1 MPELQKTAE
10 IDSYHYGFISV
21 FLFYVGGF
29 MMFIMIDNY
38 DSFVYNLSAYFQE
51 LGQDIKVIRNDK
63 VTINE
68 LKKIEDL
75 SGIIISPGP
84 GNPKDGG
91 ISEEVIKYFC
101 NKIPILGV
109 CLGHQ
114 IIGQSFGAKVCC
126 GTTPIHGKVT
136 EIENNGKGIFN
147 KLPKH
152 YNVTRYHSLVVDKTS
167 LPSELNIDAISSD
180 GAIMA
185 ISHCKYPV
193 YGIQFHPEAVLT
205 ENGHEI
211 LNNFIKICQQWRY
224 KNCL

>member
-101 NKIPILGV
+101 NKNSYSR
-109 CLGHQ
+109 CMFRASNYW
-114 IIGQSFGAKVCC
+114 SFLRC
-126 GTTPIHGKVT
+126 
-136 EIENNGKGIFN
+136 KG
-147 KLPKH
+147 LLW
-152 YNVTRYHSLVVDKTS
+152 YNTNTWKS
-167 LPSELNIDAISSD
+167 N
-180 GAIMA
+180 
-185 ISHCKYPV
+185 
-193 YGIQFHPEAVLT
+193 
-205 ENGHEI
+205 
-211 LNNFIKICQQWRY
+211 
-224 KNCL
+224 